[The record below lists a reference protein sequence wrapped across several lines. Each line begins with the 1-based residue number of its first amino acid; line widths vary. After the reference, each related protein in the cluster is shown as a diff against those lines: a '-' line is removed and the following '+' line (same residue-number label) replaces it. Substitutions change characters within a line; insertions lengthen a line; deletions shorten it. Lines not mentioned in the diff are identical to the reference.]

1 MDMEP
6 KLEFTPEFEQ
16 EIRNELR
23 RGMFQTAIFLTI
35 RQMRDT
41 YNLSLRNYHRS
52 YAVAQ
57 AILQKRF
64 PEYYPQ
70 MRLFI

>member
-1 MDMEP
+1 MEL
-6 KLEFTPEFEQ
+6 KLDFSPELEQ
-16 EIRNELR
+16 EIRGELR

-35 RQMRDT
+35 RQLRNT

-57 AILQKRF
+57 AILEKRF
-64 PEYYPQ
+64 PEYFPQ